1 MRRQESQ
8 NFKVTVCRE
17 LETGLDYVYP
27 CLRNKR
33 RKGELIHCKEVVII
47 NNQRTGQPN
56 LGRSISL
63 FLQRISLF
71 PCIAIYYLSLS
82 VGVLFC
88 FVVCLFGGFFFV
100 FVFVFLRLGLN

>member
-1 MRRQESQ
+1 MLFRSA
-8 NFKVTVCRE
+8 
-17 LETGLDYVYP
+17 D
-27 CLRNKR
+27 
-33 RKGELIHCKEVVII
+33 H
-47 NNQRTGQPN
+47 RT
-56 LGRSISL
+56 LFRSISL